1 MAVAP
6 PIPAMS
12 KARPAAWIIAAY
24 CALVIAIILVVRLSF
39 AQDYVGADNDDAMR
53 LVEVRDF
60 LAGQGWFDMMQYRLG
75 LLPGTLMHWS
85 RLIDFPIAV
94 LIRLSSLM
102 FPTQKA
108 EAIALA
114 IWPLLWVAPVMASLG
129 CAALKLGG
137 RVALHVALGL
147 TGLYLLTS
155 NRFLPGSIDH
165 HNVQIALMAFLA
177 MVLSVS
183 TAWQAYAA
191 AGVAC
196 ALALA
201 IGAET
206 TPIVAVACLIVAVKW
221 GVVGKAMQV
230 QAASFSLALALF
242 VSLFFVGTVP
252 PAHYGVVTC
261 DNLSFGYY
269 ALTAMGGGLLCLAS
283 VVASRLSLSYRL
295 ASLALIG
302 AVVGVSALKIAPQCL
317 GNPLANL
324 DPLLVTL
331 WLNNVGEAM
340 SFSAIAQRE
349 PSELGAFYAVG
360 FLALLVCCW
369 RIWRKDRAAAHAVL
383 ALLLATSWAVSLI
396 QVRGNMFANMLAIVP
411 LALLIADLRETTQ
424 QKPWKITAQLVY
436 IASILC
442 SVPVLWAVVG
452 VFVSQGPQALR
463 VGANTALTTTKQCK
477 SAQALAQLAS
487 MPATTVAASSE
498 IGTAI
503 LRFTHHRVLTAP
515 YHRDQGGMLTE
526 LHIGL
531 STPKDA
537 QSFLHGAGVGIVAF
551 CPSDAQT
558 KQLIELK
565 SDGLYAAL
573 AKGAVPDYLA
583 PLPPDTQSG
592 LQLFSVR

>member
-1 MAVAP
+1 
-6 PIPAMS
+6 MS

>member
-85 RLIDFPIAV
+85 RLIDFPIAA

-102 FPTQKA
+102 FPIQKA

-191 AGVAC
+191 AGVTC

-221 GVVGKAMQV
+221 GVAGKAMQV

-424 QKPWKITAQLVY
+424 QKPRKITAQLVY

-487 MPATTVAASSE
+487 LPATTVAASSE

-573 AKGAVPDYLA
+573 AKSTVPDYLA
-583 PLPPDTQSG
+583 PLPPDPQSG